1 MKKKNAIIIVLCVVV
16 VALIG
21 VVAFLIGKN
30 TSKPELPSVSPAV
43 TNAVATKAAS
53 NVTENQGA
61 DVSITDVHVVK
72 KYVFMDEEDFNMV
85 LVVENTGKGDAAVAV
100 VGKVFD
106 GANKVIGTERE
117 SIFLDPG
124 AKSVVSF
131 DFDTEGVKVKDDD
144 YKLSVAKATTIR
156 PGIKNIDSKNSV
168 NGRFVNLTSKNT
180 GDFDLE
186 GVDAYCLFYYN
197 GELVDI
203 DSEDVHNQATEIFE
217 KGTTTKQKFD
227 TDEKYDKVKV
237 YYTQSQDTP
246 DADDGEGDDD

>member
-1 MKKKNAIIIVLCVVV
+1 MKKKNVVIIVLCVVV
-16 VALIG
+16 VALIA

-30 TSKPELPSVSPAV
+30 NSKTELPTYNPTV
-43 TNAVATKAAS
+43 TKPVATNS
-53 NVTENQGA
+53 
-61 DVSITDVHVVK
+61 DTDVAEQNGENVNPTDIKVVK
-72 KYVFMDEEDFNMV
+72 KYVFLDEEDFNMV

-100 VGKVFD
+100 VGKVYD

-131 DFDTEGVKVKDDD
+131 DFDTEGVKVKNDD
-144 YKLSVAKATTIR
+144 YKLSVAKATTIK
-156 PGIKNIDSKNSV
+156 PGIKNIESKNSV

-180 GDFDLE
+180 GNFDLE
-186 GVDAYCLFYYN
+186 GVDAYCLFYDN
-197 GELVDI
+197 GELIDV

-246 DADDGEGDDD
+246 DADEEDDD